1 MWDVLAPAQEP
12 GLQNPRM
19 IRPTRLPRRSFLAL
33 GLTGLAQAVPE
44 PAAQRAERFVG
55 DLVAAQRVPG
65 LALAVLRDGEPVFT
79 RCWGQARPGDGSAI
93 DEDTRFCLGS
103 LSKPFLGQLALMLVQ
118 DGRLRWDDPIQ
129 RHLGPLPPHWRA
141 ITVRQLLNNTSGLRS
156 LGDPTQPDDM
166 MADPGLR
173 QQIQARSGAPFSE
186 AEQLAVMQGFAL
198 HAPPGRGFLYS
209 NAGFNVA
216 GMLLGRVA
224 GGSYRDL
231 MRQRIFEPLGM
242 TSARFMAAEAD
253 FADMAAPSQVQADG
267 RVVDAS
273 AQLPPFMKAFYAD
286 GCGGIQLSL
295 RDLMRWDAGR
305 SGRAKDAGFARHLAA
320 LPQLWA
326 RPVPMD
332 KGVGEDGRPFRYGLG
347 WIVSRSAW
355 GGPKVGHG
363 GFIPGFRSS
372 YARYPGAPSWSVA
385 VLSNQTAVDPDPI
398 ASTVAGL
405 FARASG

>member
-1 MWDVLAPAQEP
+1 MNSI
-12 GLQNPRM
+12 GL
-19 IRPTRLPRRSFLAL
+19 TSRRGFLAL
-33 GLTGLAQAVPE
+33 GLTGLAHAQAGE
-44 PAAQRAERFVG
+44 AAERAERFVS

-65 LALAVLRDGEPVFT
+65 LALGVMRDGQPVFT
-79 RCWGQARPGDGSAI
+79 RSWGQARPGEDSPI

-103 LSKPFLGQLALMLVQ
+103 LSKPFLGQLALTLVQ

-129 RHLGPLPPHWRA
+129 RHLGPLPPHWRG

-173 QQIQARSGAPFSE
+173 QQIQARGGAPFSQ

-209 NAGFNVA
+209 NAGFTVA
-216 GMLLGRVA
+216 GLLLGRVA
-224 GGSYRDL
+224 GGSYRDA

-242 TSARFMAAEAD
+242 TSARFLTAD
-253 FADMAAPSQVQADG
+253 AGFADMAAPCEVQADG
-267 RVVDAS
+267 RVVDIS
-273 AQLPPFMKAFYAD
+273 AQLPPFLKAFYAE

-295 RDLMRWDAGR
+295 RDMMRWDAGL
-305 SGRAKDAGFARHLAA
+305 ARHGAA

-332 KGVGEDGRPFRYGLG
+332 KGVGEDGRRLAYGQG

-355 GGPKVGHG
+355 GERKVGHG
-363 GFIPGFRSS
+363 GFIPGYRAS
-372 YARYPGAPSWSVA
+372 YARYLGAPNWSVA
-385 VLSNQTAVDPDPI
+385 VLTNHTGVDPDPI
-398 ASTVAGL
+398 ASTVAGF
-405 FARASG
+405 FARSASA